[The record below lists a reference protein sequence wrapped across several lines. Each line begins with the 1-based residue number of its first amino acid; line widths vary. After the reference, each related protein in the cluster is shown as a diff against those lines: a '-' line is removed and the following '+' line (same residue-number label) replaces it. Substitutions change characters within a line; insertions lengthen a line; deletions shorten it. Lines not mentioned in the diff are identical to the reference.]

1 MKIAVVANGEWDQE
15 WGRVELSAYEMIIA
29 ADGGAKHIMQ
39 SGFFPHALIGDL
51 DSIDSEIL
59 ELCRQKGIPI
69 ISYPSQ
75 KDETDLELA
84 CMYGMEV
91 WQKAKDER
99 AKGEGIPEITLLGG
113 TGGRIDHLLGNL
125 ALLLKFWRQGYRIRM
140 KDSIHDI
147 YLVEG
152 KKNIQGYS
160 GQTLS
165 IIPVSSK
172 AKVYTEGLYYP
183 LHGEYL
189 YQDTPRGI
197 SNILVGSEAEIEVSE
212 GIVLVVQLQ
221 KNL

>member
-1 MKIAVVANGEWDQE
+1 MKIAVVANGEWDQD
-15 WGRVELSAYEMIIA
+15 WGKLELSAYEMIIA
-29 ADGGAKHIMQ
+29 ADGGGKHIIQ
-39 SGFFPHALIGDL
+39 GGYFPHALVGDL
-51 DSIDSEIL
+51 DSLDSDIL

-84 CMYGMEV
+84 CMYGIEV
-91 WQKAKDER
+91 WQQAKNER
-99 AKGEGIPEITLLGG
+99 AKGDSIPEITILGG

-125 ALLLKFWRQGYRIRM
+125 ALLLKFWQQGYRIRM
-140 KDSIHDI
+140 KDPTHDI

-152 KKNIQGYS
+152 KKTIHGYS

-165 IIPVSSK
+165 IIPVTSK

-197 SNILVGSEAEIEVSE
+197 SNVLEGEEARIEVRE
-212 GIVLVVQLQ
+212 GIVLVVKLRGE
-221 KNL
+221 